1 MNSTTD
7 ELRAVVSSGL
17 FGGGASGDSLSAS
30 SDDIVLE
37 LKLPVPVK
45 ELAAVTDALCK
56 IHGKNT
62 LFMRQVG
69 QMLQLYKSR
78 AASPPN
84 ASDQAQPPDQNQPSN
99 T

>member
-1 MNSTTD
+1 MNTQQDTSEPLPASD
-7 ELRAVVSSGL
+7 L

-30 SDDIVLE
+30 PDDIVLE

-84 ASDQAQPPDQNQPSN
+84 ETSPS
-99 T
+99 TGAKE

>member
-1 MNSTTD
+1 MTTD
-7 ELRAVVSSGL
+7 CNKSGMAGL
-17 FGGGASGDSLSAS
+17 GAAHGSA
-30 SDDIVLE
+30 DDIVLE

-69 QMLQLYKSR
+69 PMLQLYKRR

-84 ASDQAQPPDQNQPSN
+84 DTDHPPRP
-99 T
+99 

>member
-1 MNSTTD
+1 MTTD
-7 ELRAVVSSGL
+7 CNKSGMAGL
-17 FGGGASGDSLSAS
+17 GAAHGSA
-30 SDDIVLE
+30 DDIVLE

-69 QMLQLYKSR
+69 PMLQLYKRR

-84 ASDQAQPPDQNQPSN
+84 SRKDPPA
-99 T
+99 

>member
-1 MNSTTD
+1 M
-7 ELRAVVSSGL
+7 LAAAHG
-17 FGGGASGDSLSAS
+17 SA
-30 SDDIVLE
+30 DDIVLE

-56 IHGKNT
+56 IHGKDR

-69 QMLQLYKSR
+69 PMLQLYKPR

-84 ASDQAQPPDQNQPSN
+84 
-99 T
+99 TRI

>member
-1 MNSTTD
+1 MSETKSIESETPA
-7 ELRAVVSSGL
+7 AVA
-17 FGGGASGDSLSAS
+17 GAAPCSA
-30 SDDIVLE
+30 DDIVLE

-69 QMLQLYKSR
+69 PMLQLYKPR

-84 ASDQAQPPDQNQPSN
+84 AKVSDPARKSKI
-99 T
+99 

>member
-1 MNSTTD
+1 MSD
-7 ELRAVVSSGL
+7 EAKT
-17 FGGGASGDSLSAS
+17 A
-30 SDDIVLE
+30 DDIVLE

-69 QMLQLYKSR
+69 PMLQIFKPQSE
-78 AASPPN
+78 
-84 ASDQAQPPDQNQPSN
+84 QAIE
-99 T
+99 

>member
-1 MNSTTD
+1 MNTRQTAFEPLPASD
-7 ELRAVVSSGL
+7 L
-17 FGGGASGDSLSAS
+17 FGSGALGDSLSAS
-30 SDDIVLE
+30 SDDIVLA

-45 ELAAVTDALCK
+45 ELAAVAGALSE

-69 QMLQLYKSR
+69 PMLQFSKPR
-78 AASPPN
+78 TASPPN
-84 ASDQAQPPDQNQPSN
+84 

>member
-1 MNSTTD
+1 MTTD
-7 ELRAVVSSGL
+7 CNKSGMAGL
-17 FGGGASGDSLSAS
+17 GAAHGSA
-30 SDDIVLE
+30 DDIVLE

-69 QMLQLYKSR
+69 PMLQLYKRR

-84 ASDQAQPPDQNQPSN
+84 SRKDAPA
-99 T
+99 

>member
-1 MNSTTD
+1 MTMENTKEAIPPFAEAHGS
-7 ELRAVVSSGL
+7 E
-17 FGGGASGDSLSAS
+17 
-30 SDDIVLE
+30 DDIVME

-69 QMLQLYKSR
+69 PMLQLYKPR

-84 ASDQAQPPDQNQPSN
+84 AEVSDRRAHGNEN
-99 T
+99 TTGANGGALH

>member
-1 MNSTTD
+1 MNTPETQPPAS
-7 ELRAVVSSGL
+7 L
-17 FGGGASGDSLSAS
+17 GAAHGSA
-30 SDDIVLE
+30 DDIVLE

-69 QMLQLYKSR
+69 PMLQLYKPR

-84 ASDQAQPPDQNQPSN
+84 VVLNDGAN
-99 T
+99 

>member
-1 MNSTTD
+1 MTTD
-7 ELRAVVSSGL
+7 CNESAMAGL
-17 FGGGASGDSLSAS
+17 GAAHGSA
-30 SDDIVLE
+30 DDIVLE

-56 IHGKNT
+56 IHGKDR

-69 QMLQLYKSR
+69 PMLQLYKPR

-84 ASDQAQPPDQNQPSN
+84 DHAQR
-99 T
+99 TGGA

>member
-1 MNSTTD
+1 MTTD
-7 ELRAVVSSGL
+7 CNESGMAGL
-17 FGGGASGDSLSAS
+17 GAAHGSA
-30 SDDIVLE
+30 DDIVLE

-69 QMLQLYKSR
+69 PMLQLYKPRS
-78 AASPPN
+78 ASPPN
-84 ASDQAQPPDQNQPSN
+84 VRISN
-99 T
+99 DAP

>member
-1 MNSTTD
+1 MTTD
-7 ELRAVVSSGL
+7 CNKSGMAGL
-17 FGGGASGDSLSAS
+17 GAAHGSA
-30 SDDIVLE
+30 DDIVLE

-69 QMLQLYKSR
+69 PMLQLYKRR

-84 ASDQAQPPDQNQPSN
+84 GKVRNRV
-99 T
+99 